1 MQAGRVSCWGRAGR
15 PWVFWRLVWGPGLW
29 LCWPPRLLFSFQS
42 LGDHA
47 VCFHFSWLLCV

>member
-47 VCFHFSWLLCV
+47 VCFHFSWLLRV